1 MYINYNA
8 NPSNKHTTDCVI
20 RGISFV
26 TGQSWE
32 TTFLHLAVECMIHHD
47 MPEANYIWAGYLRS
61 RGFKQYLLPDT
72 CPNCYRVKDFC
83 VDFPIGTYLLAIGD
97 HVVAVK
103 DGDYYDIWDSGD
115 EVPIY
120 YWKKEN

>member
-26 TGQSWE
+26 CNQSWE
-32 TTFLHLAVECMIHHD
+32 TTFLYLAVECMMHHD

-72 CPNCYRVKDFC
+72 CPNCYKVKDFC
-83 VDFPIGTYLLAIGD
+83 IDFPIGTYLLAIGD